1 MKIRIGIAGYGNLGR
16 GVECAVSNAP
26 DMELVALL
34 TRRDPASIQTHTGVP
49 VYHMSDA
56 AKLQGQ
62 IDVMIL
68 CGGSANDL
76 PGQTPELA
84 QYFNVIDS
92 FDTHA
97 KIPEHFSRVD
107 AACQKAHT
115 IGIISVGW
123 DPGMFSLNRVISQAI
138 LPNGKDYTFWGKG
151 VSQGHSDAV
160 RRIEGV
166 KDARQYTIP
175 VEAALERVRSG
186 ENPALT
192 TREKHTRECFV
203 VAEKGADRAKIEEA
217 IKTMPNYFADYDTTV
232 HFISEEEMKREHSG
246 IPHGGRVFRC
256 GSTGWKGEN
265 RHIIE
270 YSLKLDSNPEFTSS
284 ILTAYARAAYRLHQ
298 EGQTGCKTVLD
309 IAPAYLYPASAEE
322 LRATLL

>member
-16 GVECAVSNAP
+16 GVECAVHHAP
-26 DMELVALL
+26 DLELVALL
-34 TRRDPASIQTHTGVP
+34 TRRNPASIKTHTGVP
-49 VYHMSDA
+49 VYRMSDA
-56 AKLQGQ
+56 AKLRDQ

-76 PGQTPELA
+76 PEQTPELA

-97 KIPEHFSRVD
+97 KIPEHFRRVD
-107 AACQKAHT
+107 AACRKAHT

-175 VEAALERVRSG
+175 VKLRLSGCAAGKTRRSPRGKSTRANALSLRKRVR
-186 ENPALT
+186 
-192 TREKHTRECFV
+192 
-203 VAEKGADRAKIEEA
+203 
-217 IKTMPNYFADYDTTV
+217 
-232 HFISEEEMKREHSG
+232 
-246 IPHGGRVFRC
+246 
-256 GSTGWKGEN
+256 
-265 RHIIE
+265 
-270 YSLKLDSNPEFTSS
+270 
-284 ILTAYARAAYRLHQ
+284 
-298 EGQTGCKTVLD
+298 
-309 IAPAYLYPASAEE
+309 IAPR
-322 LRATLL
+322 LRKRFRPCRTILRIMIPPSISSVRKR